1 MTSGEYRKLLTPF
14 NIALLVVLMLLS
26 FFFAVRNFHA
36 AESGGEIG
44 ITTDE
49 YHRAVMSLLNDS
61 VKRLD
66 DVSPENTYLYS
77 YYLNVLDHYDRLT
90 DLELPGSPV
99 VGWNEFF
106 SLETPVL
113 FITTASLALFCRC
126 FTVDTRSRMD
136 MLIGISKNGGRRT
149 VSAKLRAIASLS
161 TGITVVFSLSPLAA
175 AGLVSGLSDP
185 AAPVQ
190 ALGALTYCRY
200 RMTIWQYL
208 VVFILLRILIF
219 LCLSLLIAVAGQYT
233 GSELTC
239 VVLTVLISV
248 SGVLMSGIR
257 QSSELY
263 FLRRFSPKELSGINA
278 LFERYRG
285 LRIFGFCADYT
296 VVVILAFLLMS
307 AAAVC
312 AMYLCPRKASVRENT
327 SRGMRV
333 SGARLLPLTVS
344 EIYKQLISGR
354 GIYVL
359 TAALAVRCVVSA
371 VYYRQPSG
379 STEEVYREY
388 IGRVAGAPT
397 EENLLYISEEESRIK
412 SVLSE
417 HSAVMTAY
425 RNGKLSGDEYAEHMS
440 RYSYAEYCGRA
451 CEMLVERRDYI
462 LSIPDEYSGVEFIY
476 DRGILLFMKSPADIP
491 ALMVVVF
498 IASRIFASERDS
510 GFSYILRASKRGR
523 RETSGAKLAAVTVM
537 SSMVYLVFCVVDL
550 IFLCLNYGTSGF
562 GAGIMSIPEM
572 SYTGLD
578 MSVLGYAVI
587 EKIIQFVGYLETV
600 LFVTGI
606 SALCSESVA
615 ALIISFAAL
624 AVPAVVS
631 YYLPGITG
639 ALSFVRFSS
648 VSDVSGAFP
657 CALVCTI
664 CMFVTLSCGLRSWN
678 GEKIHFTP

>member
-14 NIALLVVLMLLS
+14 NIALLIVLMLLNL
-26 FFFAVRNFHA
+26 FFAVRSFSS
-36 AESGGEIG
+36 AESGDDIC
-44 ITTDE
+44 ITTEE

-77 YYLNVLDHYDRLT
+77 YYLNVLDHYGRLT
-90 DLELPGSPV
+90 DLELPDSPV
-99 VGWNEFF
+99 AGWNEFF

-113 FITTASLALFCRC
+113 FITIASLALFCRC

-149 VSAKLRAIASLS
+149 VSAKLSVIASLS
-161 TGITVVFSLSPLAA
+161 ALITVVFSLSPLAA
-175 AGLVSGLSDP
+175 AGFVSGLSDP
-185 AAPVQ
+185 AATVQ

-233 GSELTC
+233 ENELVC
-239 VVLTVLISV
+239 VVLTVLIAV
-248 SGVLMSGIR
+248 SGVLMSGIG

-285 LRIFGFCADYT
+285 LRISGFCADYT
-296 VVVILAFLLMS
+296 VTVILAFLLLS
-307 AAAVC
+307 AAAVS
-312 AMYLCPRKASVRENT
+312 AMYLCPRRAPVRENT
-327 SRGMRV
+327 SRGVRV

-359 TAALAVRCVVSA
+359 AAALAVRCVVSA

-388 IGRVAGAPT
+388 IGRVAGTPT

-412 SVLSE
+412 SALSE
-417 HSAVMTAY
+417 HSSVMTAY
-425 RNGKLSGDEYAEHMS
+425 RNGKLSGDEYAEHMR
-440 RYSYAEYCGRA
+440 RYAYAEYCGRA
-451 CEMLVERRDYI
+451 CESLCERRDYI
-462 LSIPDEYSGVEFIY
+462 LSVSDEYSDIEFIY
-476 DRGILLFMKSPADIP
+476 DRGILRFLSSPADIP
-491 ALMVVVF
+491 ALIFVVF
-498 IASRIFASERDS
+498 ISSRVFASERDS

-523 RETSGAKLAAVTVM
+523 RETSGAKLAAATVM
-537 SSMVYLVFCVVDL
+537 SSMVYLVFCAVDL
-550 IFLCLNYGTSGF
+550 IFLCLNY
-562 GAGIMSIPEM
+562 AGIMSIPEM

-615 ALIISFAAL
+615 ALIISSAAL
-624 AVPAVVS
+624 AVPVVVS

-639 ALSFVRFSS
+639 ALSFVHFSS
-648 VSDVSGAFP
+648 VSDIAGAVP
-657 CALVCTI
+657 CAVMCTV
-664 CMFVTLSCGLRSWN
+664 CMFVTMSCGLQRWN
-678 GEKIHFTP
+678 GKKIHFPP